1 MLSNSQYSRYLL
13 KLFVIFSNAI
23 NDAEPYSIAHR
34 KLCKERNYIFR
45 RLEKIA
51 HSKEA

>member
-1 MLSNSQYSRYLL
+1 MLNNIQYSRYLV

-23 NDAEPYSIAHR
+23 NDAEPCSIAHS